1 MLLLDAGTFPRHKV
15 CGEFFSAE
23 AVSVL
28 ASLLGDD
35 HPLLRNALQIERVRL
50 RRGDVSTAFALRSP
64 ALSISRFDLDY
75 ALWQQAI
82 SIGVICRDHTRVLG
96 ATGFEVQTTEIL
108 FPAHRVINSTGRWSE
123 LSAMH
128 PSQSSRLIGIK
139 AHFETTDDVP
149 AECTL
154 HFFDGGYVGVQ
165 PVARRVLNIS
175 ALVDAK
181 RYRDMN
187 AVLRAAHL
195 QHQHWRAIYEPIT
208 CAPVRFAPPSPL
220 RNRVLQCG
228 DAAAFIDPFAGDGMS
243 LALHS
248 GVLAAE
254 HALSDTVNEY
264 AKEYTQRFA
273 SAFRS
278 AAWMRK
284 LAFGAPWLQ
293 SIGIRA
299 LRVPSLANFA
309 VAATRAS

>member
-1 MLLLDAGTFPRHKV
+1 VLLLDAGTFPRHKV

-23 AVSVL
+23 AVGVL

-35 HPLLRNALQIERVRL
+35 HPLLRHALEIETVRL
-50 RRGDVSTAFALRSP
+50 QRGDVSTAFPLRSP
-64 ALSISRFDLDY
+64 ALSISRFDLDH

-82 SIGVICRDHTRVLG
+82 SIGVLCRERTRVLA
-96 ATGFEVQTTEIL
+96 ATRSEVRTDDGV
-108 FPAHRVINSTGRWSE
+108 FAAHAVINASGRWSE
-123 LSAMH
+123 LSATH
-128 PSQSSRLIGIK
+128 PSRSSRLIGIK
-139 AHFETTDDVP
+139 AHFETTDDIP

-165 PVARRVLNIS
+165 PVARQILNVS

-181 RYRDMN
+181 RYRDMT
-187 AVLRAAHL
+187 AVLRAAQL
-195 QHQHWRAIYEPIT
+195 QHEHWRTVYEPIT
-208 CAPVRFAPPSPL
+208 CAPVRFAPPSPV
-220 RNRVLQCG
+220 RDGVLQCG

-254 HALSDTVNEY
+254 HALSHTVNEY
-264 AKEYTQRFA
+264 AKQYTHRFS

-293 SIGIRA
+293 SVGIRA
-299 LRVPSLANFA
+299 LRIPALANLT
-309 VAATRAS
+309 VATTRAS